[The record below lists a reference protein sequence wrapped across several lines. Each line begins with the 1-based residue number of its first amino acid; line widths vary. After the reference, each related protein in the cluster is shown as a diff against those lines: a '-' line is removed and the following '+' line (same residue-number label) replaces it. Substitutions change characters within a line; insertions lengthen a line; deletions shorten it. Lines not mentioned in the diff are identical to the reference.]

1 MSYDAPIPALADYIH
16 NHQITDPSAFTSAR
30 TALLDAIGC
39 AIETAS
45 KSPDCRAM
53 LAPPVPGTVVPN
65 GFRVPGTAHTVDPVK
80 GAFDMGTLIRYLDHN
95 DALGGKEWGHPS
107 DNLGAILPVMAWLA
121 QSKPHKHTDPP
132 LTMRTLLT
140 ALIKAYEI
148 QGVYQMSNAFNAF
161 GIDHVILV
169 KLASAAATSW
179 LLGLTHA
186 QTCAVI
192 SHVWADGHPSRVYR
206 SAANTVSR
214 KGWAAGDACMRA
226 VHLALLVKA
235 GQGGIPRVLTA
246 RPFGFWERTFG
257 ERGFDFPRALGCWT
271 VGNVLFKI
279 VPVEGHAVA
288 AVEGAL
294 VQGGRLRGREG
305 GVDGIEVVEVRTT
318 RAAEMIISKTG
329 VLKNAADRDHCLQFV
344 VALALLKGAPPEVED
359 YWDVGPW
366 ATSAELEAL
375 RGRVVVVVD
384 EGLTADYLDL
394 DKKSIGSG
402 VTVRLRDGT
411 VLPEVLVEYPVGHV
425 KNPATAAAVREKF
438 WKNMRLMFT
447 DGEVEEVLKAVE
459 QDDLGVVEFVDLFS
473 RGTSANSRL

>member
-1 MSYDAPIPALADYIH
+1 
-16 NHQITDPSAFTSAR
+16 
-30 TALLDAIGC
+30 
-39 AIETAS
+39 
-45 KSPDCRAM
+45 
-53 LAPPVPGTVVPN
+53 
-65 GFRVPGTAHTVDPVK
+65 
-80 GAFDMGTLIRYLDHN
+80 
-95 DALGGKEWGHPS
+95 
-107 DNLGAILPVMAWLA
+107 
-121 QSKPHKHTDPP
+121 
-132 LTMRTLLT
+132 MRTLLT

-169 KLASAAATSW
+169 KLASAAVTSW

-192 SHVWADGHPSRVYR
+192 SHVWADGYPSRVYR
-206 SAANTVSR
+206 SAGNTVSR

-226 VHLALLVKA
+226 VHLALLVRA
-235 GQGGIPRVLTA
+235 GQVGIPRVLTA

-257 ERGFDFPRALGCWT
+257 EEGFVFPRGLGCWT
-271 VGNVLFKI
+271 VGNVLYKI

-294 VQGGRLRGREG
+294 VQGDRLRGMEREG
-305 GVDGIEVVEVRTT
+305 EKGVGEIEVVEVRTT
-318 RAAEMIISKTG
+318 RAADLIISKTG
-329 VLKNAADRDHCLQFV
+329 PLRNAADRDHCLQFV
-344 VALALLKGAPPEVED
+344 VALALLKGAAPEVED
-359 YWDVGPW
+359 YWDEGHW
-366 ATSAELEAL
+366 ATSVELEAL

-394 DKKSIGSG
+394 DRKSIGSG

-438 WKNMRLMFT
+438 WKNMRLRFT
-447 DGEVEEVLKAVE
+447 DGEIEDVLKAVD
-459 QDDLGVVEFVDLFS
+459 QDDLSIAEFVDLFS
-473 RGTSANSRL
+473 REASANPRL

>member
-1 MSYDAPIPALADYIH
+1 MTYDAPISAIADYIH
-16 NHQITDPSAFTSAR
+16 NYSMTDPTAFTSAR
-30 TALLDAIGC
+30 TALLDALGC

-53 LAPPVPGTVVPN
+53 LGPLVPGTIVPN
-65 GFRVPGTAHTVDPVK
+65 GFRVPGTAYTVDPVK
-80 GAFDMGTLIRYLDHN
+80 GAFDMGVLIRYLDHN
-95 DALGGKEWGHPS
+95 DALGGAEWGHPS
-107 DNLGAILPVMAWLA
+107 GAILPVMAWLA
-121 QSKPHKHTDPP
+121 QSKTHTHIGPP
-132 LTMRTLLT
+132 LTMRTLLI

-148 QGVYQMSNAFNAF
+148 QGVYQMSNAFNAS

-169 KLASAAATSW
+169 KLASAAVTSW
-179 LLGLTHA
+179 LLGLTHV

-206 SAANTVSR
+206 AAGSTVSR

-226 VHLALLVKA
+226 VHLALLVRA
-235 GQGGIPRVLTA
+235 GQAGIPRVLTA

-257 ERGFDFPRALGCWT
+257 EAGFVFPRRLGCWT
-271 VGNVLFKI
+271 VGNVLYKI

-294 VQGGRLRGREG
+294 VQGARLRGMEREG
-305 GVDGIEVVEVRTT
+305 VGEIEVVEVRTT
-318 RAAEMIISKTG
+318 RAADLIISKTG
-329 VLKNAADRDHCLQFV
+329 PLRNAADRDHCLQFV

-359 YWDVGPW
+359 YWDGGHW
-366 ATSAELEAL
+366 ATSVELEAL
-375 RGRVVVVVD
+375 RERVVVVVD

-394 DKKSIGSG
+394 DKKSIGAG
-402 VTVRLRDGT
+402 VTVRLRDST

-447 DGEVEEVLKAVE
+447 DGEIEEVLKAVD
-459 QDDLGVVEFVDLFS
+459 QDDLGVAEFVGLFS
-473 RGTSANSRL
+473 REASANSRL